1 MGVHTVFGR
10 NIQALIDSN
19 DSYTQESVAKAIDS
33 TITSVNGWI
42 NRGVQPRRSN
52 IDRIKE
58 AFGLTDDDLLSE
70 ENGLYARMNAF
81 KQSFGLPLKTSPESA
96 FLPYLGHAH
105 AGEFADPL
113 TIDDNVVEVPK
124 SVADRHPRGRVITV
138 DGDCV
143 NRVIPSGSIAV
154 VDPDVEPQSGS
165 LVCASIDSGD
175 FILRRMFRGGRKLM
189 LSPDSFNEEYDDMIF
204 DENDD
209 HELDLIGTVVWH
221 QAARELD

>member
-1 MGVHTVFGR
+1 MPTNF
-10 NIQALIDSN
+10 
-19 DSYTQESVAKAIDS
+19 
-33 TITSVNGWI
+33 SVNLK
-42 NRGVQPRRSN
+42 SL
-52 IDRIKE
+52 IKRQ
-58 AFGLTDDDLLSE
+58 GLTQRSLASALNVTEATVSNWVRGTVNAPREMKIREQLCTALDASPAELFGYSD
-70 ENGLYARMNAF
+70 GYASR
-81 KQSFGLPLKTSPESA
+81 SFGSPLISSPESA

-154 VDPDVEPQSGS
+154 VDPDIEPQSGS

-204 DENDD
+204 DENDE

>member
-1 MGVHTVFGR
+1 MTTPFNTKLRELRKRAG
-10 NIQALIDSN
+10 L
-19 DSYTQESVAKAIDS
+19 TQEQLAEIVGASTPSISDWENSLPRPRLQKHIDALCDFF
-33 TITSVNGWI
+33 
-42 NRGVQPRRSN
+42 N
-52 IDRIKE
+52 ISE
-58 AFGLTDDDLLSE
+58 NDLLY
-70 ENGLYARMNAF
+70 GDTA
-81 KQSFGLPLKTSPESA
+81 SFGLPLKTSPESA

-204 DENDD
+204 DESDD

>member
-1 MGVHTVFGR
+1 MPTNF
-10 NIQALIDSN
+10 
-19 DSYTQESVAKAIDS
+19 
-33 TITSVNGWI
+33 SVNLK
-42 NRGVQPRRSN
+42 SL
-52 IDRIKE
+52 IKRQ
-58 AFGLTDDDLLSE
+58 GLTQRSLASALNVTEATVSNWVRGTVNAPREMKIREQLCAALDASPAELFGYSD
-70 ENGLYARMNAF
+70 GYASR
-81 KQSFGLPLKTSPESA
+81 SFGSPLISSPESA

-113 TIDDNVVEVPK
+113 TIDDNAVEVPK

-154 VDPDVEPQSGS
+154 VDPDIEPQSGS

-204 DENDD
+204 DESDD

-221 QAARELD
+221 QAAREME

>member
-1 MGVHTVFGR
+1 MPTNF
-10 NIQALIDSN
+10 
-19 DSYTQESVAKAIDS
+19 
-33 TITSVNGWI
+33 SVNLK
-42 NRGVQPRRSN
+42 SL
-52 IDRIKE
+52 IKRQ
-58 AFGLTDDDLLSE
+58 GLTQRSLASALNVTEATVSNWVRGTVNAPREMKIREQLCAALDASPAELFGYSD
-70 ENGLYARMNAF
+70 GYASR
-81 KQSFGLPLKTSPESA
+81 SFGSPLISSPESA

-154 VDPDVEPQSGS
+154 VDPDIEPQSGS

-189 LSPDSFNEEYDDMIF
+189 LSPDSFNAEYDDMIF

-209 HELDLIGTVVWH
+209 HKLDLIGTVVWH
-221 QAARELD
+221 QAAREME

>member
-1 MGVHTVFGR
+1 MTTPFNTKLRELRKRAG
-10 NIQALIDSN
+10 L
-19 DSYTQESVAKAIDS
+19 TQEQLAEIVGASTPSISDWENSLPRPRLQKHIDALCDFF
-33 TITSVNGWI
+33 
-42 NRGVQPRRSN
+42 N
-52 IDRIKE
+52 ISE
-58 AFGLTDDDLLSE
+58 NDLLY
-70 ENGLYARMNAF
+70 GDTA
-81 KQSFGLPLKTSPESA
+81 SFGLPLKTSPESA

-154 VDPDVEPQSGS
+154 VDPDIEPQSGS

-204 DENDD
+204 DENDE

-221 QAARELD
+221 QAAKEME

>member
-1 MGVHTVFGR
+1 MTTPFNTKLRELRKRAG
-10 NIQALIDSN
+10 L
-19 DSYTQESVAKAIDS
+19 TQEQLAEIVGASTPSISDWENSLPRPRLQKHIDALCDFF
-33 TITSVNGWI
+33 
-42 NRGVQPRRSN
+42 N
-52 IDRIKE
+52 ISE
-58 AFGLTDDDLLSE
+58 NDLLY
-70 ENGLYARMNAF
+70 GDTA
-81 KQSFGLPLKTSPESA
+81 SFGLPLKASTESA

-221 QAARELD
+221 QAARELE

>member
-1 MGVHTVFGR
+1 MPTNFSINLKSLIKRQGLTQRSLASALNVTEATVSNWVRGTVNAPREMKIREQLCAALDASPAELFGYSDGYASR
-10 NIQALIDSN
+10 
-19 DSYTQESVAKAIDS
+19 
-33 TITSVNGWI
+33 
-42 NRGVQPRRSN
+42 
-52 IDRIKE
+52 
-58 AFGLTDDDLLSE
+58 AFGSPLTS
-70 ENGLYARMNAF
+70 
-81 KQSFGLPLKTSPESA
+81 SPESA

-221 QAARELD
+221 QAAQEME

>member
-1 MGVHTVFGR
+1 MPTNF
-10 NIQALIDSN
+10 
-19 DSYTQESVAKAIDS
+19 
-33 TITSVNGWI
+33 SVNLK
-42 NRGVQPRRSN
+42 SL
-52 IDRIKE
+52 IKRQ
-58 AFGLTDDDLLSE
+58 GLTQRSLASALNVTEATVSNWVRGTVNAPREMKIREQLCAALDASPAELFGYSD
-70 ENGLYARMNAF
+70 GYASR
-81 KQSFGLPLKTSPESA
+81 SFGSPLISSPESA

-113 TIDDNVVEVPK
+113 TIDDNIVEVPK

-204 DENDD
+204 DESDD

-221 QAARELD
+221 QAAREME

>member
-1 MGVHTVFGR
+1 MTTPFNTKLRELRKRAG
-10 NIQALIDSN
+10 L
-19 DSYTQESVAKAIDS
+19 TQEQLAEIVGASTPSISDWENSLPRPRLQKHIDALCDFF
-33 TITSVNGWI
+33 
-42 NRGVQPRRSN
+42 N
-52 IDRIKE
+52 ISE
-58 AFGLTDDDLLSE
+58 NDLLY
-70 ENGLYARMNAF
+70 GDTA
-81 KQSFGLPLKTSPESA
+81 SFGLPLKASPESA

-154 VDPDVEPQSGS
+154 VDPDIEPQSGS

>member
-1 MGVHTVFGR
+1 MTTPFNTKLRELRKRAG
-10 NIQALIDSN
+10 L
-19 DSYTQESVAKAIDS
+19 TQEQLAEIVGASTPSISDWENSLPRPRLQKHIDALCDFF
-33 TITSVNGWI
+33 
-42 NRGVQPRRSN
+42 N
-52 IDRIKE
+52 ISE
-58 AFGLTDDDLLSE
+58 NDLLY
-70 ENGLYARMNAF
+70 GDTA
-81 KQSFGLPLKTSPESA
+81 SFGLPLKASTESA

-221 QAARELD
+221 QAAREME

>member
-1 MGVHTVFGR
+1 MPTNF
-10 NIQALIDSN
+10 
-19 DSYTQESVAKAIDS
+19 
-33 TITSVNGWI
+33 SVNLK
-42 NRGVQPRRSN
+42 SL
-52 IDRIKE
+52 IKRQ
-58 AFGLTDDDLLSE
+58 GLTQRSLASALNVTEATVSNWVRGTVNAPREMKIREQLCAALDASPAELFGYSD
-70 ENGLYARMNAF
+70 GYASR
-81 KQSFGLPLKTSPESA
+81 SFGSPLISSPESA

-154 VDPDVEPQSGS
+154 VDPDIEPQSGS

-204 DENDD
+204 DENDE

>member
-1 MGVHTVFGR
+1 M
-10 NIQALIDSN
+10 IQSQFSKNLRALRD
-19 DSYTQESVAKAIDS
+19 K
-33 TITSVNGWI
+33 
-42 NRGVQPRRSN
+42 
-52 IDRIKE
+52 K
-58 AFGLTDDDLLSE
+58 GLTQKQVAEAVDVDVLTYGNWERKGKIPRQRETIERLCDFFGVT
-70 ENGLYARMNAF
+70 ENELFGYSDGFFSKATGLE
-81 KQSFGLPLKTSPESA
+81 QSFGLPLKTSPESA

-105 AGEFADPL
+105 AGEFADPI

-204 DENDD
+204 DENDE

-221 QAARELD
+221 QAAREME

>member
-1 MGVHTVFGR
+1 MTTPFNTKLRELRKRAG
-10 NIQALIDSN
+10 L
-19 DSYTQESVAKAIDS
+19 TQEQLAEIVGASTPSISDWENSLPRPRLQKHIDALCDFF
-33 TITSVNGWI
+33 
-42 NRGVQPRRSN
+42 N
-52 IDRIKE
+52 ISE
-58 AFGLTDDDLLSE
+58 NDLLY
-70 ENGLYARMNAF
+70 GDTA
-81 KQSFGLPLKTSPESA
+81 SFGLPLKASAESA

-154 VDPDVEPQSGS
+154 VDPDIEPQSGS

-204 DENDD
+204 DESDD

-221 QAARELD
+221 QAAREME